1 MAGWAPEGVPSE
13 GWPMEAEHST
23 WWTAGLPYAADAQ
36 HQHQWQHTAREPYTE
51 SASSSAAAAAL
62 PVGTAAPT
70 TPDASYKIPGNLET
84 ARSLSAMWD
93 EVVLALGPFAQEGLA
108 RLRLAFLESIVEN
121 SEVQP
126 WYRDELT
133 TPQLR
138 DLQRSLVARDMLE
151 TVASIRRSMIQ

>member
-1 MAGWAPEGVPSE
+1 
-13 GWPMEAEHST
+13 
-23 WWTAGLPYAADAQ
+23 
-36 HQHQWQHTAREPYTE
+36 
-51 SASSSAAAAAL
+51 
-62 PVGTAAPT
+62 
-70 TPDASYKIPGNLET
+70 
-84 ARSLSAMWD
+84 MWD

>member
-51 SASSSAAAAAL
+51 SASSSATAAAL

-84 ARSLSAMWD
+84 ARSLSTMWD

-108 RLRLAFLESIVEN
+108 RL
-121 SEVQP
+121 
-126 WYRDELT
+126 DELT
-133 TPQLR
+133 TPQLS

>member
-1 MAGWAPEGVPSE
+1 MVDSRPPICSRCTAPTSV
-13 GWPMEAEHST
+13 
-23 WWTAGLPYAADAQ
+23 AAYSKRTI
-36 HQHQWQHTAREPYTE
+36 HRICIFI
-51 SASSSAAAAAL
+51 SSSSSTA
-62 PVGTAAPT
+62 VGTAAPT

-84 ARSLSAMWD
+84 ARSLSTMWD